1 MTPAWALIP
10 IAGRGTRLYPAAAVI
25 PKALLPVG
33 VWPMLH
39 GALDECI
46 RAEIGGIVLVM
57 GPDQALVHAY
67 LDEALAAARRGEDGD
82 LADLGR
88 GLLQIELVRVEQR
101 IPAGVGDA
109 FMLGRP
115 ITGDDPFAVLL
126 PDNWFDAEP
135 AAIAQVARAYE
146 VTGCCA
152 LGLTEVIPEEA
163 HLFGNVGGMELEAI
177 GEGTYRVAAI
187 QDKLPGQ
194 FQAVGAPVLRGCAR
208 YVADGRFYDALL
220 ATGPPDNGE
229 WDDVPA
235 FQRLIATEGLAAQRI
250 VGQHY
255 DVGHHA
261 GYLAAAAYLAR
272 QQMPT
277 ADC

>member
-1 MTPAWALIP
+1 VTPAWAVIP
-10 IAGRGTRLYPAAAVI
+10 IAGRGTRLYPAAVVV

-33 VWPMLH
+33 PWPMLH
-39 GALDECI
+39 GALDECL

-67 LDEALAAARRGEDGD
+67 LDEALAAARRDDTGD

-88 GLLQIELVRVEQR
+88 GLLQIDLVRVEQR
-101 IPAGVGDA
+101 TPAGVGDA

-115 ITGDDPFAVLL
+115 ITGEGSFAVLL

-146 VTGCCA
+146 ITGCCA
-152 LGLTEVIPEEA
+152 VGLTEVVAEEA
-163 HLFGNVGGMELEAI
+163 HLFGNVGGMELELVAD
-177 GEGTYRVAAI
+177 GTYRVAAI

-194 FQAVGAPVLRGCAR
+194 FPAVGEPVLRGCAR
-208 YVADGRFYDALL
+208 YVVDGRFYDALL
-220 ATGPPDNGE
+220 ATGPPENGE

-250 VGQHY
+250 IGQHY
-255 DVGHHA
+255 DVGHPA

-272 QQMPT
+272 
-277 ADC
+277 